1 MKLEI
6 VKEMFEFLIRKKK
19 FWLIPIIVI
28 LLLMGVIIVLTEG
41 SAIAPFIYT
50 LF

>member
-1 MKLEI
+1 M
-6 VKEMFEFLIRKKK
+6 EFAKDLWGYLRKRKKY
-19 FWLIPIIVI
+19 WLVPIIFT
-28 LLLMGVIIVLTEG
+28 LLLFGGIIVLTGG